1 MTQREEELARVLSGP
16 EFATIRPD
24 DLSVLEYSLLT
35 LRRARLLNGAGFAA
49 NSRWLGRGDSARFPE
64 FLRTMGWIGAYDLSL
79 LNVLVSHQIAGD
91 ALLSHGGTEQLDSW
105 AGEIETMERLYCFAG
120 SELLTGSDLKQVRTT
135 ATYDPQDR
143 TLVLNTPRPADSKVW
158 TGNSLHSGDVAMVL
172 ARLEV
177 GGRDEGH
184 HWLRVPLREAGAVLP
199 GVRIGR
205 AEPKGGVTANQ
216 TGVLTF
222 TDHRLPPSALM
233 NRWASIDEEG
243 TYRSPL
249 PRHRRFE
256 ECLATFTH
264 ERLFPSVGA
273 AHAQLLACAITTR
286 FAAVKQTFGR
296 PLIGHEHYR
305 MRLSAAVGRSLAA
318 RHAMT
323 ALSEVAV
330 ARSAEGAPARDQV
343 LHALISC
350 GKSGCTGDARH
361 TLAETRELCGGL
373 GYHDANQIAPLL
385 HDYEI
390 AVTFGGD
397 NTVLGYQATRFA
409 LRHREDFDRVLDEA
423 VAGAERLDAVRVL
436 RAVCD
441 VLLDRVEQ
449 DGAGEASAQWS
460 RAVHQT
466 LAVGHWAR
474 QASTPLSGRL
484 LAQYAA
490 VCVLEHA
497 LTALRAGILD
507 QDALLGFE
515 AARHEAAGA
524 PLDADALLR
533 ELAVPEGL
541 ISAPIAH
548 PDFAERHA
556 AAAHGGTTAA
566 HSGTAAVHPGN
577 APAPGTVPPPGTVQA
592 GVRA

>member
-24 DLSVLEYSLLT
+24 DLSVLDYSLLT
-35 LRRARLLNGAGFAA
+35 LRRAKLLNASGFTA
-49 NSRWLGRGDSARFPE
+49 NSLWLGSGDSAGFPD

-91 ALLSHGGTEQLDSW
+91 ALLSHGGQQQLRSHGPEIDSM
-105 AGEIETMERLYCFAG
+105 AKVYCFAA
-120 SELLTGSDLKQVRTT
+120 SELHAGSDLKQVRTT
-135 ATYDPQDR
+135 ATYDPNG

-158 TGNSLHSGDVAMVL
+158 IGNSLHTGDVAMVL
-172 ARLEV
+172 SRLLV

-184 HWLRVPLREAGAVLP
+184 HWIRVPLREGGRVLP

-216 TGVLTF
+216 TGVLSF
-222 TDHRLPPSALM
+222 TDYRLPVSALM
-233 NRWASIDEEG
+233 NRWASIDAEG

-264 ERLFPSVGA
+264 ERLFPTVGA
-273 AHAQLLACAITTR
+273 AYAQRLACAITTR

-305 MRLSAAVGRSLAA
+305 MRLSTAVGRALAA
-318 RHAMT
+318 RHAME

-330 ARSAEGAPARDQV
+330 ARTTQGTPARDQV

-350 GKSGCTGDARH
+350 GKSGCTDDARH

-373 GYHDANQIAPLL
+373 GYHDVNQITPLL

-397 NTVLGYQATRFA
+397 NTVLGYQASRFA
-409 LRHREDFDRVLDEA
+409 LRHRKDFDTVLDEA
-423 VAGAERLDAVRVL
+423 VAGAGGLSTARRL

-441 VLLDRVEQ
+441 VLLDHVERN
-449 DGAGEASAQWS
+449 GPGEASAHWT
-460 RAVHQT
+460 RAVYQT
-466 LAVGHWAR
+466 LAIGHWA
-474 QASTPLSGRL
+474 AHAETPLSERL
-484 LAQYAA
+484 LGQYAA
-490 VCVLEHA
+490 ACVLEHA
-497 LTALRAGILD
+497 LACLRAGILD
-507 QDALLGFE
+507 QDAVLRLE
-515 AARHEAAGA
+515 EVRHEAAGA
-524 PLDADALLR
+524 HLDTHDLLR
-533 ELAVPEGL
+533 ELAVPEEL
-541 ISAPIAH
+541 ITAPIARL
-548 PDFAERHA
+548 DFAELHTALAHA
-556 AAAHGGTTAA
+556 GRAPISASSTSSEGG
-566 HSGTAAVHPGN
+566 GCP
-577 APAPGTVPPPGTVQA
+577 
-592 GVRA
+592 